1 MTTQSK
7 SETAP
12 NWDAAIRKGTILFQ
26 QLQSGCYPDTQN
38 PIDREGLEAIGFTI
52 RGEDQTNDWPP
63 TFVKRSAMET
73 KEVKM
78 FKWTETEDAYWRA
91 RSVALSE
98 GYAAESKTE
107 TDFIPWQDH
116 TDYNN
121 EYSPQN
127 GLIAALDIKEAPDET
142 IYWSD
147 ATFAVWEAV
156 TAFSRTDIK
165 NLRYIAQHA
174 ISNPFTQSIV
184 HHIIGGK
191 PSITKMFGP
200 KTDVFLALL
209 GTPNGADSARLLM
222 QHKRQLGHK
231 TVFQAVVVGSYP
243 NRWLYNGPDVIFEIR
258 DYFTAFKTGVE
269 KPRAESPS
277 ILQMDRVY
285 LDLNLNIW
293 ECTRSRRECNPSDGL
308 IFRHH
313 QNASMNSTEKESE
326 RDRNLEGFYAYK
338 DTFDQ
343 DNVWVDVPR
352 TITFVR
358 VLDPFAASASPE
370 PEEEGVGRAPITHQ
384 PGTGGAERHLSQNT
398 AEAYDNGL
406 EALSAAA
413 LYLPSEDSILHQNR
427 SLYPANSF
435 VNQHQGRAAEEAT
448 SAELSTPPQT
458 NFASTTGNLGFILN
472 PSTSLLSTVDHGLEN
487 IHGVPDVVHVAQGQ
501 LKAGTET
508 SHHTAFLLRHFSEV
522 TGRWMDLFDQTTFFG
537 SHIPVK
543 SISNPL
549 LKHSACAYA
558 AKQLGRVSGA
568 KATVGG
574 LSSHQAS
581 MEQWDSTYHRDWAL
595 LAAQHYDHAISLLM
609 EALHWDHSSSEAD
622 SSEIIDKRHYA
633 PRTVDGMVNER
644 KLRRR
649 KFGSAQSTARS
660 DDVLAAVAI
669 LCEYE
674 SLDASTAAW
683 TRHLSG
689 TKTLLDVVEVGM
701 MPLDV
706 VNAPFEAFSTSSRK
720 TKLSQAR
727 KAVFWNFARQ
737 DLFAA
742 FLYECRTRLDT
753 DDVPMWTGAGLL
765 LDEDDLVVA
774 SNTAE
779 MNLICANSD
788 SDGSPGDLHRDDPTF
803 EDSNTGTQNL
813 LSQKWQSL
821 SHEMETWFNGLPETF
836 MPSAIIHVS
845 PHGAN
850 LTEVWLSIPVCAAT
864 TLTWHFSQVLMLV
877 NRPHDVPARRR
888 TTIADRVN
896 SSRDFQSEITYHSRQ
911 ILGLCLAR
919 PDASVRIYA
928 LHPLFVAGQC
938 LSEEGER
945 RVIIDLLRGIEK
957 DLGWA
962 TEYRVQQL
970 LQQWGWQMDG
980 DEVLS
985 GEG

>member
-1 MTTQSK
+1 MSR
-7 SETAP
+7 TAVSP
-12 NWDAAIRKGTILFQ
+12 PLVLIFLIVSTPLIFSLFVPSLPPLHAINQANWDAAIRKGTLLFQ

-38 PIDREGLEAIGFTI
+38 PIDRKGLEAIGFTI
-52 RGEDQTNDWPP
+52 RAEDQTNDWPP

-91 RSVALSE
+91 R
-98 GYAAESKTE
+98 TE

-127 GLIAALDIKEAPDET
+127 GLIAALDIREAPDET

-156 TAFSRTDIK
+156 TAFSKTDIK
-165 NLRYIAQHA
+165 NLRYLAQHA
-174 ISNPFTQSIV
+174 ISNRFTHLTCRTRKLKCDEQ
-184 HHIIGGK
+184 K
-191 PSITKMFGP
+191 PACG
-200 KTDVFLALL
+200 
-209 GTPNGADSARLLM
+209 
-222 QHKRQLGHK
+222 Q
-231 TVFQAVVVGSYP
+231 
-243 NRWLYNGPDVIFEIR
+243 
-258 DYFTAFKTGVE
+258 
-269 KPRAESPS
+269 
-277 ILQMDRVY
+277 
-285 LDLNLNIW
+285 
-293 ECTRSRRECNPSDGL
+293 CTRSRRECKPSDGL
-308 IFRHH
+308 IFRHQ
-313 QNASMNSTEKESE
+313 QNASMNSTENESE

-343 DNVWVDVPR
+343 DNVWVEVPR
-352 TITFVR
+352 TITFVH

-370 PEEEGVGRAPITHQ
+370 PEEDGVGRAPIIHQ
-384 PGTGGAERHLSQNT
+384 PGIGGAERHLSQNT
-398 AEAYDNGL
+398 VEAYDNGL

-413 LYLPSEDSILHQNR
+413 LYLPSEDSILYQNR

-448 SAELSTPPQT
+448 TAELSPRSQT
-458 NFASTTGNLGFILN
+458 NFASTTENLSFILN
-472 PSTSLLSTVDHGLEN
+472 PSASLPSAVDRGLEN
-487 IHGVPDVVHVAQGQ
+487 IHGVPDVVHVAEGHS
-501 LKAGTET
+501 KAGTET
-508 SHHTAFLLRHFSEV
+508 SHQTAFLLRHFSEV

-581 MEQWDSTYHRDWAL
+581 MEQWDSTHHRDWAL

-609 EALHWDHSSSEAD
+609 EALHWDQSSSEAD
-622 SSEIIDKRHYA
+622 SSELIDKRHYA

-660 DDVLAAVAI
+660 DDVLAAVVI

-706 VNAPFEAFSTSSRK
+706 VNAPSEAFPTSSHK
-720 TKLSQAR
+720 TKPSQAR

-753 DDVPMWTGAGLL
+753 DDILMWTGAGLL

-788 SDGSPGDLHRDDPTF
+788 SDGSPGELHPDDP
-803 EDSNTGTQNL
+803 TQNL
-813 LSQKWQSL
+813 LSQKWHSL
-821 SHEMETWFNGLPETF
+821 GHEMETWFNGLPETF

-877 NRPHDVPARRR
+877 NRPQDVPARRR

-938 LSEEGER
+938 LSEAGER

-962 TEYRVQQL
+962 TEYRVEQL
-970 LQQWGWQMDG
+970 LQQWGWQMDR
-980 DEVLS
+980 DKVLT